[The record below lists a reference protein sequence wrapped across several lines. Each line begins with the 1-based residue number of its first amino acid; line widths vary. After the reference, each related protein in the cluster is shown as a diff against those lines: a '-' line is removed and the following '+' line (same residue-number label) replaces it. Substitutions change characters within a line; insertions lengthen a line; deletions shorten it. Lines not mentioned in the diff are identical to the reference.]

1 MEPNGLLEEVQVNCF
16 NLAIVFFAF
25 VVGGISADRRSTR
38 FHLVKAAERHL
49 QNTRECQGCWLRRS
63 ELAQLNLKGARL
75 EKADLQGTD
84 LSETDL
90 SGAKLNGANLRRA
103 DLSIVASLKG
113 ADLSGADLRGANV
126 KESDLLSAILCG
138 TILPDGRPSEC

>member
-1 MEPNGLLEEVQVNCF
+1 MEPNGLLEEVQVKCF
-16 NLAIVFFAF
+16 NWSIVVLAL
-25 VVGGISADRRSTR
+25 VVCGMSADRRSPR
-38 FHLVKAAERHL
+38 FHLTKAAERHL
-49 QNTRECQGCWLRRS
+49 QSTRECQGCWLRRS
-63 ELAQLNLKGARL
+63 ELAQLNLRGARL

-90 SGAKLNGANLRRA
+90 SEAKLNGANLKRA
-103 DLSIVASLKG
+103 DLSIVVSLKG

-138 TILPDGRPSEC
+138 AILPDGRPSGC

>member
-1 MEPNGLLEEVQVNCF
+1 MEPNWLLEEVQVNCF
-16 NLAIVFFAF
+16 NWAIVVFAF
-25 VVGGISADRRSTR
+25 VVGGMSADRRSPR
-38 FHLVKAAERHL
+38 FHLAKAAERHL

-63 ELAQLNLKGARL
+63 ELSQLNLKGARL

-90 SGAKLNGANLRRA
+90 TGAKLNGANLKRA

-138 TILPDGRPSEC
+138 TILPDGRSSEC